1 MLMIKTISAISLTA
15 ALFLVFST
23 PASAL
28 TASQVKQCQAM
39 GASLQVRKQEAQAA
53 MKARAGLYDQVEETG
68 EQWEAAEAVR
78 NFGTDKAAEADGLKT
93 KYDRLKGEL
102 RRKDMALSSNVSMIN
117 ADTAAYASMCDAG

>member
-15 ALFLVFST
+15 ALFLVISA

-39 GASLQVRKQEAQAA
+39 GASLKVRKQEAQADI
-53 MKARAGLYDQVEETG
+53 KARADLFERVETTG
-68 EQWEAAEAVR
+68 EQWEAAEALR
-78 NFGTDKAAEADGLKT
+78 HFGADKAAEADSLKI

-102 RRKDMALSSNVSMIN
+102 HRKDMALSSNVRRIN
-117 ADTAAYASMCDAG
+117 SDTAAYASMCDVG